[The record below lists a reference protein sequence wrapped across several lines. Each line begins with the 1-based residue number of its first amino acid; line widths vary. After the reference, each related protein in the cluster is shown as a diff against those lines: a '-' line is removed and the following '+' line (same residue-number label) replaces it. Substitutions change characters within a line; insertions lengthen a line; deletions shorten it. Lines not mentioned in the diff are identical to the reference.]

1 LTGRLIYGIILIVKQ
16 LTPQMKNF
24 PTANTIHKA
33 IERKVHTPSKG
44 LTLTEIIKETHP
56 SFDYIK
62 YGKQGHRAL
71 ILEALVKTGKVT
83 AIPQGGNKGFLYV
96 SNRLTKRERIQSLY
110 NRFFN

>member
-1 LTGRLIYGIILIVKQ
+1 
-16 LTPQMKNF
+16 MKNF

-96 SNRLTKRERIQSLY
+96 SNRLTKRERIQSQY

>member
-1 LTGRLIYGIILIVKQ
+1 
-16 LTPQMKNF
+16 MKNF

-33 IERKVHTPSKG
+33 IERKVHTPAKG
-44 LTLTEIIKETHP
+44 LTLTEIIKKTHP
-56 SFDYIK
+56 SYDYIK

-83 AIPQGGNKGFLYV
+83 AVPQGGNKGFLYI

-110 NRFFN
+110 NRFFR

>member
-1 LTGRLIYGIILIVKQ
+1 
-16 LTPQMKNF
+16 MKNF
-24 PTANTIHKA
+24 PTANTIHRA
-33 IERKVHTPSKG
+33 IERRVHTPSKG

-71 ILEALVKTGKVT
+71 ILESLVKTGKVT

-110 NRFFN
+110 NRFFR

>member
-1 LTGRLIYGIILIVKQ
+1 
-16 LTPQMKNF
+16 MKNF
-24 PTANTIHKA
+24 PTAKQIHRA

-44 LTLTEIIKETHP
+44 MTLTEIIRETHP
-56 SFDYIK
+56 SYDFYK

-96 SNRLTKRERIQSLY
+96 SNRLTKRERIESLY
-110 NRFFN
+110 HRFFG

>member
-1 LTGRLIYGIILIVKQ
+1 
-16 LTPQMKNF
+16 MKNF

-33 IERKVHTPSKG
+33 IERRVHTPSKG

-56 SFDYIK
+56 SFDFIK

-71 ILEALVKTGKVT
+71 ILEALVITCKVT

-110 NRFFN
+110 NRFFR